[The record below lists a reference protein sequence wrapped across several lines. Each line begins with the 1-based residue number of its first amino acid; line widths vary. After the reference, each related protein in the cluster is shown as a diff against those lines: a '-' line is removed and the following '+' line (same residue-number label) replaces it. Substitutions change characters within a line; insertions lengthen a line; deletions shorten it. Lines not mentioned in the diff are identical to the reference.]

1 MNRADPDL
9 LSRIYGVYGQPL
21 RSRQRRVRR
30 TQLQSELGQ
39 ELLDNCFAR
48 RRRSAA
54 PLYKDG
60 ELFSGIA
67 IISHKSTS
75 YFPYCTSYR
84 NHRRRVRSSD
94 SEVNRENVR
103 KLEAYVEEMASAD
116 QISGS
121 VNIQKIQDDVVKLWN
136 VVKSQPEISEEQ
148 KNRIKALYDGVVRSL
163 RKAPDSR
170 PRPGVPRSRR
180 SSSQFLRPQI
190 SSITSRIG

>member
-1 MNRADPDL
+1 
-9 LSRIYGVYGQPL
+9 V
-21 RSRQRRVRR
+21 
-30 TQLQSELGQ
+30 
-39 ELLDNCFAR
+39 C
-48 RRRSAA
+48 
-54 PLYKDG
+54 
-60 ELFSGIA
+60 
-67 IISHKSTS
+67 
-75 YFPYCTSYR
+75 
-84 NHRRRVRSSD
+84 
-94 SEVNRENVR
+94 

-170 PRPGVPRSRR
+170 PRPRVPRSRR

-190 SSITSRIG
+190 SSITSVSADKIPLLLAEGLCN